1 MQQEKQKIR
10 IVNVRK
16 IMGRKNIKNKLYT
29 YEYYTLSLNLYIP
42 KDVVEKYGNEFVV
55 IKDEEKNVISVM
67 PRKVAEAQGVKVG

>member
-55 IKDEEKNVISVM
+55 IKDEEKNIISVM
-67 PRKVAEAQGVKVG
+67 PRKVAEAQGVKIE